1 MSGGERRSDA
11 GARDA
16 DAEIERLTGEN
27 LMLQARVADFHLLE
41 QHLLESK
48 HMLELEST
56 RFERMR
62 AFIRAGVRPCADKD
76 FAILT
81 CESMVDVLECEHG
94 LFWCLRSAQD
104 GDCLYQSGDLGLG
117 TSGRSVLGNC
127 LASWVAE
134 ARGSSC
140 SASSLAS
147 LPASWPHLPESLGIG
162 DFLAGIVTGDEGEPI
177 GVLIAANSLRNAG
190 FYEPM
195 RRAAVRPFSAFVEQ
209 VGAILESRRQRSVVQ
224 EQAARLRLSEQRL
237 ALALERSNVGLWDL
251 NVAEGRVFYSEQWKR
266 QLGYQGDEISDSL
279 EEWRER
285 LHPDDR
291 QAAQENALA
300 FSRSP
305 GVAVESTFRMRH
317 RDGSWRW
324 IISRGSCLADAE
336 GVPVR
341 MIGTHIDITP
351 LKRIEDRLR
360 EAEESQRAARE
371 HAESANLAKSD
382 FLAKISHEVRTPL
395 HGALAAFQM
404 LQGME
409 LSDEARKLVEMG
421 DASGRWMLDIIGESL
436 DIARIEAGR
445 MELDES
451 DFLFGPL
458 IAEVA
463 ETASIAARKKKIQ
476 IRWKIGSGLPA
487 GGFGDRSRIKQVI
500 ANLVDNAIK
509 FTGER
514 GRVVVA
520 AGRIGAASGKPARL
534 RFRVADTGAGMS
546 EDDARNVFKPFYQAG
561 LANQSRGDGV
571 GLGLAICRELV
582 TLMGGEI
589 VLTSRLGK
597 GSVFTVTL
605 PDRPAFGEIGT
616 RHQSGG
622 LSSRQTFSGRVLF
635 AEDNEISRNLGVML
649 LEKLG
654 LEVVAAVDGR
664 DALDQ
669 LARGSFDLAILD
681 CWMPHLGGIEVATRI
696 RRSEVGGH
704 RAMPILALTANAEIF
719 NVSACL
725 EAGMDA
731 CLFKPLVIEKLLESL
746 ALYLPKSELGSL
758 PSG

>member
-1 MSGGERRSDA
+1 MSADEWISGA

-48 HMLELEST
+48 HMLELESS

-76 FAILT
+76 FATLT

-104 GDCLYQSGDLGLG
+104 GDCFYQSGDLGLG
-117 TSGRSVLGNC
+117 ASGRSVLGNC

-147 LPASWPHLPESLGIG
+147 LPASWLNLPESLGIG
-162 DFLAGIVTGDEGEPI
+162 DFLAGVVSGDDGEPI
-177 GVLIAANSLRNAG
+177 GVLIAANSLRNTG
-190 FYEPM
+190 LYEPL
-195 RRAAVRPFSAFVEQ
+195 RPAAVRPFNVFIEQ
-209 VGAILESRRQRSVVQ
+209 VGAIMESRRQRSVAQ

-251 NVAEGRVFYSEQWKR
+251 NLAEGRVFYSEQWKR

-279 EEWRER
+279 AEWSER

-291 QAAQENALA
+291 QAAVEKALECG
-300 FSRSP
+300 RSP
-305 GVAVESTFRMRH
+305 GGVMEGTFRMRH
-317 RDGSWRW
+317 QDGNWRW
-324 IISRGSCLADAE
+324 IISRGSCVTDEE

-445 MELDES
+445 MELEES

-509 FTGER
+509 FTGES

-520 AGRIGAASGKPARL
+520 AGRIGAGSGKPARL

-546 EDDARNVFKPFYQAG
+546 EDDVRNVFRPFYQVAR
-561 LANQSRGDGV
+561 ANHPRGGGV

-589 VLTSRLGK
+589 VLTSRFGK

-605 PDRPAFGEIGT
+605 PDRPASGEIGT

-622 LSSRQTFSGRVLF
+622 LSSRQSFSGRVLF

-681 CWMPHLGGIEVATRI
+681 CWMPHLDGIEVATRI

-746 ALYLPKSELGSL
+746 ALYLPKSELVLQS
-758 PSG
+758 

>member
-1 MSGGERRSDA
+1 
-11 GARDA
+11 
-16 DAEIERLTGEN
+16 
-27 LMLQARVADFHLLE
+27 
-41 QHLLESK
+41 
-48 HMLELEST
+48 
-56 RFERMR
+56 
-62 AFIRAGVRPCADKD
+62 
-76 FAILT
+76 
-81 CESMVDVLECEHG
+81 
-94 LFWCLRSAQD
+94 
-104 GDCLYQSGDLGLG
+104 
-117 TSGRSVLGNC
+117 
-127 LASWVAE
+127 
-134 ARGSSC
+134 
-140 SASSLAS
+140 
-147 LPASWPHLPESLGIG
+147 
-162 DFLAGIVTGDEGEPI
+162 
-177 GVLIAANSLRNAG
+177 
-190 FYEPM
+190 
-195 RRAAVRPFSAFVEQ
+195 
-209 VGAILESRRQRSVVQ
+209 
-224 EQAARLRLSEQRL
+224 
-237 ALALERSNVGLWDL
+237 
-251 NVAEGRVFYSEQWKR
+251 
-266 QLGYQGDEISDSL
+266 
-279 EEWRER
+279 
-285 LHPDDR
+285 
-291 QAAQENALA
+291 
-300 FSRSP
+300 
-305 GVAVESTFRMRH
+305 
-317 RDGSWRW
+317 
-324 IISRGSCLADAE
+324 
-336 GVPVR
+336 

>member
-1 MSGGERRSDA
+1 MFSNVSTVCSGVCGRLRTATVCINPGIWSLVRGEGRFS
-11 GARDA
+11 
-16 DAEIERLTGEN
+16 EIAL
-27 LMLQARVADFHLLE
+27 
-41 QHLLESK
+41 
-48 HMLELEST
+48 
-56 RFERMR
+56 
-62 AFIRAGVRPCADKD
+62 RAGWLRRAVRRVPPAPC
-76 FAILT
+76 
-81 CESMVDVLECEHG
+81 SP
-94 LFWCLRSAQD
+94 
-104 GDCLYQSGDLGLG
+104 
-117 TSGRSVLGNC
+117 
-127 LASWVAE
+127 
-134 ARGSSC
+134 
-140 SASSLAS
+140 
-147 LPASWPHLPESLGIG
+147 PASWPNLPESLGIG

-177 GVLIAANSLRNAG
+177 GVLIAANSLRNKG

-195 RRAAVRPFSAFVEQ
+195 RPAAVRPFNVYIEQ
-209 VGAILESRRQRSVVQ
+209 VGAILESRRQRSFVQ

-251 NVAEGRVFYSEQWKR
+251 DVAEGRVFYSEQWKR
-266 QLGYQGDEISDSL
+266 QLGYQGGEISDSI
-279 EEWRER
+279 EEWSER

-291 QAAQENALA
+291 QVAEENALVW
-300 FSRSP
+300 SRNP
-305 GVAVESTFRMRH
+305 GAAVEGTFRMRH

-324 IISRGSCLADAE
+324 IISRGSCFADAE

-351 LKRIEDRLR
+351 LKLIEDRLR
-360 EAEESQRAARE
+360 EAEESQRTARKQ
-371 HAESANLAKSD
+371 AESANLAKSE

-404 LQGME
+404 LRGMDI
-409 LSDEARKLVEMG
+409 SNEARQLVEMG
-421 DASGRWMLDIIGESL
+421 DASSRWMLDIIGESL

-445 MELDES
+445 MELNES

-463 ETASIAARKKKIQ
+463 ETASIAARENKIQ
-476 IRWKIGSGLPA
+476 IRWVIGTGFPA

-500 ANLVDNAIK
+500 ANLFDNAIK
-509 FTGER
+509 FTGEG

-520 AGRIGAASGKPARL
+520 AGRIGASTGKPARL

-546 EDDARNVFKPFYQAG
+546 EDDARNVFMHFYQAG
-561 LANQSRGDGV
+561 RANQPRGGGV

-589 VLTSRLGK
+589 VLTSRIGK

-605 PDRPAFGEIGT
+605 PDRPASGGIRT
-616 RHQSGG
+616 RHPSGSR
-622 LSSRQTFSGRVLF
+622 SSRQTFSGRVLF

-664 DALDQ
+664 DALDK

-681 CWMPHLGGIEVATRI
+681 CWMPHLDGIEVTTRI
-696 RRSEVGGH
+696 RKSEIGGD
-704 RAMPILALTANAEIF
+704 RALPILALTANAEIF
-719 NVSACL
+719 NVRACL
-725 EAGMDA
+725 EAGMNA
-731 CLFKPLVIEKLLESL
+731 CLFKPLVVEKLLESL
-746 ALYLPKSELGSL
+746 ALYLPKSDLGSL